1 MMTGTAFMF
10 QYGLNTQ
17 SLTYALTLAF
27 TTFVLFQFFNVFNAR
42 AEHNSVFNVNFLR
55 NGKLWLALLSVLAL
69 QVMVVHWQP
78 AQIIFGTIDLRMEDW
93 LWAVLVA
100 SSLLLLDEMR
110 KLAVK
115 LFHLMTKGRP

>member
-1 MMTGTAFMF
+1 M
-10 QYGLNTQ
+10 
-17 SLTYALTLAF
+17 
-27 TTFVLFQFFNVFNAR
+27 
-42 AEHNSVFNVNFLR
+42 
-55 NGKLWLALLSVLAL
+55 WLALLSLLAL